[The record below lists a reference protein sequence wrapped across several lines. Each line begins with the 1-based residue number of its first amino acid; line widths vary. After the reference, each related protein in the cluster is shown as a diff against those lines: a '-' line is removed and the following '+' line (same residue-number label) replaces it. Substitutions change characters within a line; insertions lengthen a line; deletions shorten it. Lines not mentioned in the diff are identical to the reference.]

1 MGIPQKPK
9 EGNMATKIVRLRD
22 GYHVLGKV
30 FKTLTGAYSYRAEME
45 DDEMDFSPYSDND
58 KPISKYE
65 LQRKP
70 KDKDAE
76 IARLNEVLEYI
87 KEKDT
92 KLQHM
97 LSENGKTIT
106 MLKAKAARAIRDVIK
121 LKADLVFA
129 QKACQTLV
137 EENTQL
143 KARLGLEQT
152 ILVHRRTL

>member
-1 MGIPQKPK
+1 
-9 EGNMATKIVRLRD
+9 
-22 GYHVLGKV
+22 
-30 FKTLTGAYSYRAEME
+30 
-45 DDEMDFSPYSDND
+45 
-58 KPISKYE
+58 
-65 LQRKP
+65 
-70 KDKDAE
+70 
-76 IARLNEVLEYI
+76 
-87 KEKDT
+87 
-92 KLQHM
+92 M

-121 LKADLVFA
+121 LQADLAFA